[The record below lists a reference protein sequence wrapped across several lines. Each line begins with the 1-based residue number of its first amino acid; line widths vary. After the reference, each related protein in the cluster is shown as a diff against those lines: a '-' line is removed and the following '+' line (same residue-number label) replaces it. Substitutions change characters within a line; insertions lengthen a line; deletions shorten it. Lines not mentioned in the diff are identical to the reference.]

1 MDQPLVNRVAN
12 SSLKTINLED
22 FFPKEAIV
30 PFDIKHY
37 LFMEMIIKEKD
48 FRQAMKAHDWSQY
61 RGQILTVFCSVEAI
75 IPSWAYMLIATYTAD
90 IVKDV
95 YMGSKS
101 DYLDYY
107 YTQKI
112 RSMDISAYQNEKVVV
127 KGCSKKPVP
136 TSAYFELTKVLT
148 PIASSIMYGEPC
160 STVPIY
166 KKKKA

>member
-22 FFPKEAIV
+22 FFPKEKII
-30 PFDIKHY
+30 PFDIKNY
-37 LFMEMIIKEKD
+37 LFMEMIVKEKD
-48 FRQAMKAHDWSQY
+48 FRQAMKEHDWSQY
-61 RGQILTVFCSVEAI
+61 KDQVLTVFCSVDAI
-75 IPSWAYMLIATYTAD
+75 IPSWAYMLIATYTAE

-95 YMGSKS
+95 FMGTR
-101 DYLDYY
+101 DEYLVYH

-112 RSMDISAYQNEKVVV
+112 RSLDMSAYQNEKVVV

-136 TSAYFELTKVLT
+136 TAAYFELTKALT
-148 PIASSIMYGEPC
+148 PIAQSIMYGEPC